1 MPSLPAA
8 SCNADALASSRGERG
23 AQVYAGGR
31 APRPGLCHVDA
42 RTAEPWLCNA
52 PAGLF
57 RPGLYP
63 DMLLA
68 AVINI
73 IVTVVMQNA
82 APAPPV
88 NVAEIHVS
96 FAAVAGP
103 CYRAHGWEVYGR
115 AA

>member
-1 MPSLPAA
+1 
-8 SCNADALASSRGERG
+8 
-23 AQVYAGGR
+23 
-31 APRPGLCHVDA
+31 
-42 RTAEPWLCNA
+42 
-52 PAGLF
+52 
-57 RPGLYP
+57 
-63 DMLLA
+63 MLLA